1 MLKNKTALSL
11 SPLALLTLAAC
22 GGTNSSSS
30 GVAVSGTAQ
39 NGPLQDAWAFL
50 DLHTIANPNG
60 DGIFDAATEAR
71 LATAA
76 DGTFTL
82 TDLGASDYT
91 LAIETTAST
100 VDTVSG
106 EAYGAGVVLK
116 APEGATM
123 VTPATTMVN
132 AVMIADGVTAAE
144 AMADVAVALGFD
156 AALDLNNFDAYKAPT
171 GTAVEIAAA
180 KTVQFQMQMS
190 NQQVMSVVKS
200 FAKAGESAGVS
211 SADAY
216 NAAIGAVISVVEAKV
231 DQINLGIAA
240 GGATT
245 LLNFTADMAT
255 VLTNVT
261 TNVQAAAGYEPAK
274 AASFTAIAA
283 DAKTGLDVA
292 VAQIKALV
300 EPTGTAVQ
308 IAAIEASNAKVI
320 SAANVVATQIAAA
333 AETIINGGTLVAAQN
348 LITIN
353 DLASFTAIA
362 NNPAPTGMTLSGSTT
377 VSDVENVTVSEAA
390 TSLVVGTVA
399 GTDGFTTAGVAVAG
413 PVVADETFTYA
424 IAGGPTVPVF
434 TINATTGVLSFV
446 AQPDYETMGTNKFYE
461 VSVSVTDSGGKSAV
475 ETFKVN
481 IGDVVEDGAF
491 GISSDTVMW
500 TDYNPAVLGVGATAA
515 SDVSHSVLTSTTGSQ
530 VSVGSSGYGGSLN
543 LQNLKNL
550 FDDDAATVGKSPNL
564 HFTLDTVPTGSG
576 NATIKATITQGNDAT
591 RSGAESEI
599 SVEVGVSYLG
609 NGTTATLTMPA
620 SGTGAVSY
628 TTAGGTSA
636 SYTVNNIDADAFSI
650 TAANAVTG
658 DAAVL
663 SVKIGALYD
672 VFVNSNLGAPDML
685 RAGDYNIAL
694 ETTLPLENYANE
706 TVTKFT
712 GLLELSDGNTR
723 DSIVGTDGA
732 DTITGTAGAE
742 AIMSGAGKDTIST
755 GGGVDYIILAAGAG
769 STTLANA
776 STVTDFTNGTDK
788 FALDGLTS
796 AELTV
801 AADTTDAAD
810 TVVSVTATGEFLI
823 IIADVASG
831 FINAGDF
838 VQVDVL

>member
-1 MLKNKTALSL
+1 
-11 SPLALLTLAAC
+11 
-22 GGTNSSSS
+22 
-30 GVAVSGTAQ
+30 
-39 NGPLQDAWAFL
+39 
-50 DLHTIANPNG
+50 
-60 DGIFDAATEAR
+60 
-71 LATAA
+71 
-76 DGTFTL
+76 
-82 TDLGASDYT
+82 
-91 LAIETTAST
+91 
-100 VDTVSG
+100 
-106 EAYGAGVVLK
+106 
-116 APEGATM
+116 
-123 VTPATTMVN
+123 
-132 AVMIADGVTAAE
+132 
-144 AMADVAVALGFD
+144 
-156 AALDLNNFDAYKAPT
+156 
-171 GTAVEIAAA
+171 
-180 KTVQFQMQMS
+180 
-190 NQQVMSVVKS
+190 
-200 FAKAGESAGVS
+200 
-211 SADAY
+211 
-216 NAAIGAVISVVEAKV
+216 
-231 DQINLGIAA
+231 
-240 GGATT
+240 
-245 LLNFTADMAT
+245 
-255 VLTNVT
+255 
-261 TNVQAAAGYEPAK
+261 
-274 AASFTAIAA
+274 
-283 DAKTGLDVA
+283 
-292 VAQIKALV
+292 
-300 EPTGTAVQ
+300 
-308 IAAIEASNAKVI
+308 
-320 SAANVVATQIAAA
+320 
-333 AETIINGGTLVAAQN
+333 
-348 LITIN
+348 
-353 DLASFTAIA
+353 
-362 NNPAPTGMTLSGSTT
+362 
-377 VSDVENVTVSEAA
+377 
-390 TSLVVGTVA
+390 
-399 GTDGFTTAGVAVAG
+399 
-413 PVVADETFTYA
+413 
-424 IAGGPTVPVF
+424 
-434 TINATTGVLSFV
+434 
-446 AQPDYETMGTNKFYE
+446 
-461 VSVSVTDSGGKSAV
+461 
-475 ETFKVN
+475 
-481 IGDVVEDGAF
+481 
-491 GISSDTVMW
+491 MW

-810 TVVSVTATGEFLI
+810 TVVSVTATGEYLI
-823 IIADVASG
+823 TIADVASG